1 MPFFLGYDL
10 FGMPCSS
17 SIVFFQSPPLL
28 IIIIENSS
36 NYLHVSAVNQNPT
49 IFSSFVHPL
58 RPLSSF
64 RAASASACPLSF
76 SQFALGSANLV
87 RGGAE
92 RASDDATPSA
102 LFPHLISFFPE
113 READAEEALSEGKQ
127 MMTGSHDELATLP
140 PPARLP
146 LVRYV

>member
-1 MPFFLGYDL
+1 
-10 FGMPCSS
+10 MPCSS

-92 RASDDATPSA
+92 RASERRRDAICA
-102 LFPHLISFFPE
+102 LSTSHLFLP
-113 READAEEALSEGKQ
+113 RAGGGRGGGALGGEADDDGF
-127 MMTGSHDELATLP
+127 P
-140 PPARLP
+140 
-146 LVRYV
+146 